1 MHEALCR
8 PSSTTL
14 DIVHA
19 EGGPPITQ
27 RTSGLDPEVASK
39 IGEETKYPHCL
50 DANKAPAS
58 AAIKSLPDF
67 DASNLVQIH
76 LRRLRLSRSQ
86 SSGLGNG
93 VDQDQ
98 VGLLRGLASTMTQR
112 EPIGAPLQ
120 SS

>member
-50 DANKAPAS
+50 DPNKAPVS

-67 DASNLVQIH
+67 DPSGT
-76 LRRLRLSRSQ
+76 LSKFIFADYAYLEANRQ
-86 SSGLGNG
+86 AWETEWTKIKLGG
-93 VDQDQ
+93 
-98 VGLLRGLASTMTQR
+98 
-112 EPIGAPLQ
+112 
-120 SS
+120 